1 MNKTEKQIGLLVA
14 IIVSVAAVALSFP
27 DMVFSPSHCFI
38 SVNGDGG
45 KNLFT
50 FLYHVLYG
58 KALHF
63 TGMNYPYGEHI
74 VFTDGQPLLSVALG
88 YVPGINAK
96 QATGVMWLAIASG
109 FVLSIVFL
117 YRTLVHFRVVQP
129 LALLFAVLIGLLS
142 PQVLRFDGHYGLSY
156 MFVVPML
163 FYFTVQYHAT
173 SRRMYALYIL
183 MLGICAVFLHPY
195 FSALVFIWVAL
206 YVVGYVLFYRKTIK
220 QYVVHLLP
228 IVLAAGFLLGGF
240 GVFMGLT
247 DTLTD
252 RPVAPYGML
261 VYCTTGPE
269 ILTSSYSP
277 IWQAFQRNVVNIG
290 AVNGGEGYCYPG
302 IVPIVTVVLAV
313 IAAVRAR
320 KKKVIVP
327 DVTNHSFEGMWLFVA
342 FGALLFSMGVPFVWH
357 MDWLL
362 KYLSF
367 FRQFRTLGRFSWIFY
382 YVIAVYAA
390 VYISAFAQ
398 RKVQEG
404 KKRAAAV
411 VLLLAVSIWSTE
423 TVGFVIAKQE
433 IFKRKKEN
441 EIIITGQYNHSW
453 EDFLRLHNY
462 STDDFQ
468 ASLVLSFIEIGTDKL
483 WLGNDIVG
491 RAIKGVVL
499 TGLQLRLPT
508 IDAMMSRSSWSQI
521 QNQVKL
527 MGGPFVHKPILDD
540 LPNNKPI
547 LLLNMEDDSLNVD
560 EQYLLE
566 ASDYLGNFHEWRV
579 FACYPERIRQ
589 NDSLLNDSVQKILPV
604 LPVGDN
610 AIGEGGTFYVNHY
623 DDMPNATALYSKG
636 AKKAIPEA
644 VINVQEIIV
653 KDTVAGRMYE
663 FSCWFL
669 LDKNTYQS
677 PYYLLELLDV
687 SGNLLRT
694 ETILTKES
702 TDSRGMWFRA
712 GGYFRMPA
720 NCVTVRCML
729 HSDTPDAYLLMDE
742 LMLRPAAGL
751 YLNKQA
757 DGGCMVNNHLIDK
770 KMKMLQQ

>member
-1 MNKTEKQIGLLVA
+1 MNKTGRHIGLVIA
-14 IIVSVAAVALSFP
+14 VIVSVAAVALSFP

-50 FLYHVLYG
+50 FLYHVLSG
-58 KALHF
+58 NGLHF

-74 VFTDGQPLLSVALG
+74 VFTDGQPILSVALG
-88 YVPGINAK
+88 HVPGITAA
-96 QATGVMWLAIASG
+96 QATAVMWLAIATG
-109 FVLSIVFL
+109 FVLSIVYL
-117 YRTLVHFRVVQP
+117 YRILVLFRVIQP

-163 FYFTVQYHAT
+163 FYFTQQYHITAQ
-173 SRRMYALYIL
+173 RRYALYIL

-206 YVVGYVLFYRKTIK
+206 YTVGYVLFCRKTVIE
-220 QYVVHLLP
+220 YVSHLLP
-228 IVLAAGFLLGGF
+228 IVLAAGCLLGGF
-240 GVFMGLT
+240 GLFMSFT

-261 VYCTTGPE
+261 VYCATGPE

-277 IWQAFQRNVVNIG
+277 IWQAFQRNVANIG

-302 IVPIVTVVLAV
+302 IVPIITVIIAF

-320 KKKVIVP
+320 KQKTITPNVP
-327 DVTNHSFEGMWLFVA
+327 THSFEGLWLFVA

-357 MDWLL
+357 MEGLL
-362 KYLSF
+362 AYLSF

-390 VYISAFAQ
+390 VYISAIAQ
-398 RKVQEG
+398 QKVQEG
-404 KKRAAAV
+404 KKIAATS
-411 VLLLAVSIWSTE
+411 LLLISVGIWATE
-423 TVGFVIAKQE
+423 TVGFVMAKQE
-433 IFKRKKEN
+433 IFKHKKEN
-441 EIIITGQYNHSW
+441 EIILTGQYNHNW
-453 EDFLRLHNY
+453 ADFLQQHNFKP
-462 STDDFQ
+462 SDFQ

-540 LPNNKPI
+540 LPNDKPF
-547 LLLNMEDDSLNVD
+547 LLLNMEDDSLSMD
-560 EQYLLE
+560 EQYLLN

-579 FACYPERIRQ
+579 FACYPLRIRH
-589 NDSLLNDSVQKILPV
+589 NDSIMNDSVQQWLRI

-610 AIGEGGTFYVNHY
+610 PIGEGGTYFVNHF
-623 DDMPNATALYSKG
+623 DNLSHTAALYGKG
-636 AKKAIPEA
+636 AKKSIAEQ
-644 VINVQEIIV
+644 VTNVQEIMV
-653 KDTVAGRMYE
+653 KDTVAARMYE

-677 PYYLLELLDV
+677 PYYLLELLDA
-687 SGNLLRT
+687 SGNVLRT

-702 TDSRGMWFRA
+702 TDSKGLWFRA
-712 GGYFRMPA
+712 GGYFRMPEG
-720 NCVTVRCML
+720 CVKVRCML
-729 HSDTPDAYLLMDE
+729 HSDAPDAYILMDE

-751 YLNKQA
+751 YLHKQV
-757 DGGCMVNNHLIDK
+757 DGKCMINNHLFTR
-770 KMKMLQQ
+770 